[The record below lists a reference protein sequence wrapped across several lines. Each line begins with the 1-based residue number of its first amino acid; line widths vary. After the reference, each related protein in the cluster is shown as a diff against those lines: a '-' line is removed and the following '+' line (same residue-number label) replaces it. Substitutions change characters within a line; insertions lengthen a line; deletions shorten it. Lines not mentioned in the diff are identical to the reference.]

1 MKQSIL
7 VLAIFSF
14 LAGALIISCDS
25 PAQRVEAAETNVAE
39 AKDDLAQ
46 AKQEYL
52 EDVENYRLQTAKKIE
67 ANNQKIADFN
77 VKIEKEKAEAKAEYK
92 IKVAELEQKNR
103 DMKNKMDGYKVE
115 GKDQWEAFKAE
126 FNRDMEN
133 LGVALENLVGK
144 NK

>member
-103 DMKNKMDGYKVE
+103 DMKKKLDDYKAE
-115 GKDQWEAFKAE
+115 GKDQWYTFKAE
-126 FNRDMEN
+126 FNRDMEQ
-133 LGVALENLVGK
+133 LGNALENLTVK
-144 NK
+144 NN